1 MKTPTPTIMNEI
13 KKIVVFDTETSGLC
27 EGFNTLLSLSW
38 QVLDADL
45 EKVAEESRFFDW
57 PEEKCRIQERAIEVN
72 GLTRERLAELGTCD
86 KRAALQEFAEVIDGA
101 DLLVAHNGGFD
112 VGFVRADAKEANV
125 TINLK
130 KPMFDTMLEM
140 TDYCRIPRGN
150 GEYKWPRLAELADC
164 LDIDTHDI
172 DWHQSASD
180 VEVTV
185 RCFRKIVE
193 KGYLDRFM
201 KKH

>member
-27 EGFNTLLSLSW
+27 AGDNVILSLSW
-38 QVLDADL
+38 QVLNADL

-57 PEEKCRIQERAIEVN
+57 PRDKSRIQEKAIEVN
-72 GLTRERLAELGTCD
+72 GLTEERLAELGTTD
-86 KRAALQEFAEVIDGA
+86 KVAALQEFAKVIDGA

-112 VGFVRADAKEANV
+112 VEFVKADAMESNV
-125 TINLK
+125 AIDLR

-140 TDYCRIPRGN
+140 TDYCQIPGYY
-150 GEYKWPRLAELADC
+150 GEYKWPRLSELASC
-164 LDIDTHDI
+164 LGVYTDDI

-193 KGYLDRFM
+193 KGLIS
-201 KKH
+201 

>member
-1 MKTPTPTIMNEI
+1 MKKYKN
-13 KKIVVFDTETSGLC
+13 IVVFDTETSGLQPYT
-27 EGFNTLLSLSW
+27 NTVLSLSW
-38 QVLDADL
+38 QVLDANL
-45 EKVAEESRFFDW
+45 EKVAEESRFFEW
-57 PEEKCRIQERAIEVN
+57 PEDESRIQERAIEVN

-112 VGFVRADAKEANV
+112 LGFVKAEAKEANV
-125 TINLK
+125 TINLR

-140 TDYCRIPRGN
+140 TDFCKIPGYY
-150 GEYKWPRLAELADC
+150 GEYKWPRLSELARC

-180 VEVTV
+180 VEVTA

-193 KGYLDRFM
+193 IGLC
-201 KKH
+201 

>member
-1 MKTPTPTIMNEI
+1 MNEI

-27 EGFNTLLSLSW
+27 AGDNVILSLSW
-38 QVLDADL
+38 QVLNADL
-45 EKVAEESRFFDW
+45 EKVAEESRFFEW
-57 PEEKCRIQERAIEVN
+57 PEDESRVQERAIEVN

-86 KRAALQEFAEVIDGA
+86 KRAALHEFAEVIDGA

-112 VGFVRADAKEANV
+112 IGFVKADAMEANV
-125 TINLK
+125 AIDLS

-150 GEYKWPRLAELADC
+150 GEYKWPRLYELANC
-164 LDIDTHDI
+164 LGIDTEDI

-180 VEVTV
+180 VEVTA
-185 RCFRKIVE
+185 RCFRKIV
-193 KGYLDRFM
+193 GM
-201 KKH
+201 GMI

>member
-1 MKTPTPTIMNEI
+1 MKIPTPTIMNEI

-27 EGFNTLLSLSW
+27 AGENVILSLSW
-38 QVLDADL
+38 QVLNADL

-57 PEEKCRIQERAIEVN
+57 PEDENRIQGKAIEVN

-86 KRAALQEFAEVIDGA
+86 KRAALQEFAEVIDDA
-101 DLLVAHNGGFD
+101 DMLVAHNGGFD
-112 VGFVRADAKEANV
+112 ARFVQSDAMEANV
-125 TINLK
+125 PINLN

-140 TDYCRIPRGN
+140 TDYCQIPGYY
-150 GEYKWPRLAELADC
+150 GEYKWPRLSELASC
-164 LDIDTHDI
+164 LGIYTDDI

-180 VEVTV
+180 VEVTA

-193 KGYLDRFM
+193 KGLIS
-201 KKH
+201 

>member
-1 MKTPTPTIMNEI
+1 MNEI

-27 EGFNTLLSLSW
+27 AGENVILSLSW
-38 QVLDADL
+38 QVLNADL

-57 PEEKCRIQERAIEVN
+57 PEDENRIQGKAIEVN
-72 GLTRERLAELGTCD
+72 GLTRERLAELGTTD
-86 KRAALQEFAEVIDGA
+86 KVAALQEFAKVIDGA

-112 VGFVRADAKEANV
+112 VEFVKADAMESNV
-125 TINLK
+125 AIDLR

-140 TDYCRIPRGN
+140 TDYCHIPRGN
-150 GEYKWPRLAELADC
+150 GEWKWPRLAELASC
-164 LDIDTHDI
+164 LGIYTDDI

-180 VEVTV
+180 VEVTA

-193 KGYLDRFM
+193 KGM
-201 KKH
+201 I

>member
-1 MKTPTPTIMNEI
+1 MNEI

-27 EGFNTLLSLSW
+27 AGENVILSLSW
-38 QVLDADL
+38 QVLNADL

-57 PEEKCRIQERAIEVN
+57 PEDKSRIQEKAIEVN
-72 GLTRERLAELGTCD
+72 GLTEERLAELGTCD
-86 KRAALQEFAEVIDGA
+86 KREALQEFTEAIDGA

-112 VGFVRADAKEANV
+112 IGFVRAEATEAKVA
-125 TINLK
+125 INLN

-140 TDYCRIPRGN
+140 TDYCQIPGYY
-150 GEYKWPRLAELADC
+150 GEYKWPRLSELANC

-180 VEVTV
+180 VEVTA
-185 RCFRKIVE
+185 RCFREIIK
-193 KGYLDRFM
+193 KGLWHPGR
-201 KKH
+201 

>member
-1 MKTPTPTIMNEI
+1 MPT
-13 KKIVVFDTETSGLC
+13 SRR
-27 EGFNTLLSLSW
+27 W
-38 QVLDADL
+38 Q
-45 EKVAEESRFFDW
+45 
-57 PEEKCRIQERAIEVN
+57 
-72 GLTRERLAELGTCD
+72 
-86 KRAALQEFAEVIDGA
+86 KRAGSSTGQKKSAGFKKEPSRSTDSQENAWQEFAEVIDGA

-112 VGFVRADAKEANV
+112 IGFVKAEAAEANV
-125 TINLK
+125 AINLN
-130 KPMFDTMLEM
+130 KPMFDTMIRM
-140 TDYCRIPRGN
+140 TDYCQIPGYY

-180 VEVTV
+180 VEVTA